1 MFRPKLELLD
11 RELIERIVGEGIEL
25 LWDPGV
31 MIYAPQALE
40 LLAEAGATVDVESRI
55 ARIPAD
61 LIHQALHTAPSAF
74 DLYNADGEVAVHYGG
89 DAVHFDPG
97 SAAITILDA
106 ETGRQRKPV
115 TADFVTHLKLAEGLE
130 GLDAV
135 STALVCSDVPRPM
148 ADLYRLYLVLK
159 YARKPVVTGAFAVE
173 TFTIMKEMLATVVG
187 GEEALAQRPI
197 AVFDVCPSPPLA
209 WSEITCHNLMDC
221 ARYRIPAQLV
231 AMPLAGATA
240 PVPLA
245 GALAQHTAEN
255 LSGVVIHQLV
265 QPGAPIVYGGS
276 PAILDMRYGTTPM
289 GAIETVMLDCA
300 YTQIGKHLG
309 LPTHAYLGMSDA
321 KIVDGQ
327 AGFESGIGTIL
338 GALAGVNMISGAGM
352 LAFESCQSH
361 EKLVMDNEIIL
372 MARRLLEGIVPM
384 EEVLAT
390 ALVRQVGHRGNFLA
404 TQHTAQWF
412 QQEQLIPSA
421 VVDRASYRG
430 WLDGGEM
437 DIVVRARQRVE
448 EIVAAYP
455 PKELPPEVDR
465 ELTAIVTRVAREHGL
480 EALPPLG

>member
-1 MFRPKLELLD
+1 MPRPKLELLD
-11 RELIERIVGEGIEL
+11 RELINRIVDEGIEL

-40 LLAEAGATVDVESRI
+40 LLADAGASVDFESRV
-55 ARIPAD
+55 ARIPED
-61 LIHQALHTAPSAF
+61 LVHQALHMAPSAF
-74 DLYNADGEVAVHYGG
+74 DLYNAQGEVAVRYGG
-89 DAVHFDPG
+89 DVVHFDPG
-97 SAAITILDA
+97 SAAITILDS

-135 STALVCSDVPRPM
+135 STALVCSDVPQAM

-159 YARKPVVTGAFAVE
+159 YARKPVITGAFAVD
-173 TFTIMKEMLATVVG
+173 TFTIMKDMLAVVVG

-221 ARYRIPAQLV
+221 ARYRIPAELV
-231 AMPLAGATA
+231 SMPLAGATA
-240 PVPLA
+240 PVTLA

-255 LSGVVIHQLV
+255 LSGLVIHQLV

-289 GAIETVMLDCA
+289 GAIETVMMDCA
-300 YTQIGKHLG
+300 YAQIGRFLG

-327 AGFESGIGTIL
+327 AGLESGIGTIL

-361 EKLVMDNEIIL
+361 EKLVIDNEIIG
-372 MARRLLEGIVPM
+372 MARRLLEGVVPV
-384 EEVLAT
+384 EDALAT
-390 ALVRQVGHRGNFLA
+390 ALVRQVGHHGNFLA
-404 TQHTAQWF
+404 TQHTRQWF
-412 QQEQLIPSA
+412 RREQFIPSA
-421 VVDRASYRG
+421 VIDRASYRG
-430 WLDGGEM
+430 WLDGGGM
-437 DIVVRARQRVE
+437 DIVARARQRVK
-448 EIVAAYP
+448 EIVAAYQ
-455 PKELPPEVDR
+455 PKELPAEVEK
-465 ELTAIVTRVAREHGL
+465 ELTAIVTRVARQHGL
-480 EALPPLG
+480 EELP

>member
-1 MFRPKLELLD
+1 M
-11 RELIERIVGEGIEL
+11 
-25 LWDPGV
+25 
-31 MIYAPQALE
+31 
-40 LLAEAGATVDVESRI
+40 AEAGATVDVEGRV
-55 ARIPAD
+55 ARIPED
-61 LIHQALHTAPSAF
+61 LVRQALRTAPSAF
-74 DLYNADGEVAVHYGG
+74 DLYDADGRVAVHYGG

-97 SAAITILDA
+97 SAAITILDP

-115 TADFVTHLKLAEGLE
+115 TADLVTHLKLAEGLE

-135 STALVCSDVPRPM
+135 STALVCSDVPKAM

-159 YARKPVVTGAFAVE
+159 YARKPVITGAFAVE
-173 TFTIMKEMLATVVG
+173 TFHVMKEMLAVV
-187 GEEALAQRPI
+187 AQRPI

-221 ARYRIPAQLV
+221 ARYRIPAELV

-240 PVPLA
+240 PVTLA
-245 GALAQHTAEN
+245 GVLAQHTAEN
-255 LSGVVIHQLV
+255 LSGLVIHQLV

-300 YTQIGKHLG
+300 YAQIGKYLG

-372 MARRLLEGIVPM
+372 MARRLLEGIVPV

-390 ALVRQVGHRGNFLA
+390 ALVREVGHRGNFLA
-404 TQHTAQWF
+404 TQHTRQWF
-412 QQEQLIPSA
+412 QREQFIPSA
-421 VVDRASYRG
+421 VVDRASYRS
-430 WLDGGEM
+430 WLDGGGR
-437 DIVVRARQRVE
+437 DIVARARERVR
-448 EIVAAYP
+448 EIVAAYQ

-465 ELTAIVTRVAREHGL
+465 ELTAIVARVARKHGL
-480 EALPPLG
+480 ERLPPLV